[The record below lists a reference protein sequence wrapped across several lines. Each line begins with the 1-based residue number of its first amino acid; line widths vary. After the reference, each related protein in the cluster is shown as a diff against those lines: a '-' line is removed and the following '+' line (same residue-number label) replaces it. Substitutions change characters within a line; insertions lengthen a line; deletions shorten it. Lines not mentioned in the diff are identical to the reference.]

1 MGEFYDEEKIKAM
14 EEAASKAAPQNPG
27 PNPAS
32 LPPSTTNKP
41 VGGHFYDE
49 AKIRAMEAGSSSSRA
64 SNFGTYAL
72 IAIIVV
78 VVCGVMFW
86 KFTHNPDTM
95 IVNVNTASATEI
107 AYLPGIGEAKAKVI
121 IDHRPYHSIDDLKK
135 VPGIGE
141 KTFEKMKP
149 RVKVE

>member
-1 MGEFYDEEKIKAM
+1 MGEFYDEKKIKAM
-14 EEAASKAAPQNPG
+14 EDAASKAAPKNPDPTPG
-27 PNPAS
+27 NAAPNAP
-32 LPPSTTNKP
+32 NKP
-41 VGGHFYDE
+41 GGGHFYDE
-49 AKIRAMEAGSSSSRA
+49 AKIRAMEGAGGPSRA
-64 SNFGTYAL
+64 SNLGTYGL

-78 VVCGVMFW
+78 VVCGVLFW

-95 IVNVNTASATEI
+95 VVNINTAGATEI